1 MSNYRS
7 SKPIPIQELIP
18 NHQLLV
24 VNSRRRNGLIL
35 YKEYHAEFAG
45 PGSVVGGVFDQDCKL
60 GLPLGN
66 LSLSPPESA
75 QERQRAYLIRRQWI
89 RLAKQITDNPMPLKR
104 AQKVIEQ
111 FEGFFDTEMIA
122 KVPDEALAL
131 LIGAF
136 PHTVGIAR
144 LQLGK

>member
-7 SKPIPIQELIP
+7 IKPIPIQELIP
-18 NHQLLV
+18 NNQLLV

-45 PGSVVGGVFDQDCKL
+45 PGSAVGGIFDQDCKL

-75 QERQRAYLIRRQWI
+75 QEEQRAYLIRRQWI
-89 RLAKQITDNPMPLKR
+89 RLAKQITENSVPLKR

-111 FEGFFDTEMIA
+111 FEGFFDAEIIA
-122 KVPDEALAL
+122 QVPDEALAL
-131 LIGAF
+131 LVGAF
-136 PHTVGIAR
+136 PHTVGMAR
-144 LQLGK
+144 FQLGK